1 MYYFY
6 AHHKGGFRIPQWLTD
21 LPKVTQ
27 VGHTKTRIHTTV
39 SLTPDRSSSIAHDLT
54 FPEAFTRR
62 LKWFF
67 PLRVH
72 IRQDD
77 TSLLSFWKS
86 RWWGSFR
93 YPSVALGTGCGDT
106 VWISSLCP
114 YVAAPGLGS
123 SWTYPT
129 PFQQAL
135 NSSLTISKGERLPF
149 PGDTRGCGSW
159 GPATPRETHSLDF
172 LLFWNL

>member
-1 MYYFY
+1 MLKLSIEHCGIESKSSREF
-6 AHHKGGFRIPQWLTD
+6 KELERKCLTF
-21 LPKVTQ
+21 
-27 VGHTKTRIHTTV
+27 IE
-39 SLTPDRSSSIAHDLT
+39 IDLT